1 MLLGLGYHV
10 IFFDI
15 YLIMIIHVRT
25 WRISSRIWLIIM
37 FLLPSTLYSC
47 LFLLFLGFYPSFAT
61 KECLITRVSWGL
73 SSFSNSNW
81 DWLIL
86 GSFSNIL
93 RNILKWLPNF
103 CVNRFKFL
111 ASCHP
116 ILAQAMSVWLF
127 SIAGFWSYFSGSHA
141 KGILKSGSEI
151 SGGMLCLSKNS
162 TTTLRT
168 YDSLDVRKIKSL
180 LPFCFEF

>member
-1 MLLGLGYHV
+1 
-10 IFFDI
+10 
-15 YLIMIIHVRT
+15 MIIHVRT
-25 WRISSRIWLIIM
+25 WRIYSRIWLIMM
-37 FLLPSTLYSC
+37 FLLRCTLYSY
-47 LFLLFLGFYPSFAT
+47 LFLLFLGFYPSFTT
-61 KECLITRVSWGL
+61 KEWLITRVSWGL
-73 SSFSNSNW
+73 SGFSNSNW
-81 DWLIL
+81 DWLML

-111 ASCHP
+111 TSCHP
-116 ILAQAMSVWLF
+116 ILVQAMSLWLF
-127 SIAGFWSYFSGSHA
+127 SIACFWSYFSGSHA

-168 YDSLDVRKIKSL
+168 YDSLDVTKIKSL